1 MLTVNPSNHD
11 TAEHKAALVL
21 AKAVSAEFP
30 EVNSSREIVFEIF
43 SNIQCFGQRPQ
54 DVDLLVV
61 FADYRATEK
70 LQKLK
75 SGRVI
80 HSFCATIEVKSHS
93 HESVWF
99 AGQKCFVRYND
110 RDHDVTSQ
118 SEAQKYSLKNY
129 IERNLRT
136 GKAPWIN
143 NLIWLTNV
151 ASSDLP
157 KSENNILGSD
167 SGWGDLIDKIGLLN
181 ISTANTIQTFSSR
194 SWLNGITGIFA
205 RRLEASKID
214 RKRIEAITRSVLDR
228 DQQRYADKLGKQLLV
243 IRGRGGTGKT
253 VRLIQIGSQAYDEY
267 GMRVIL
273 LTYNKALV
281 ADITRLLSIQ
291 GVRNATGESGMMV
304 RTIHSFVRKWLTSLA
319 VLPKRCKDFLDNYD
333 SYKREA
339 LELLSQKTITEEDIK
354 LARSSYSR
362 DLDWDLLLIDES
374 QDWPESERDLLYQF
388 YNPDNIIIAD
398 GVDQF
403 VRGIERI
410 DWRQGMSRRNSQVIR
425 LRKSMRL
432 KAEICQVV
440 KAIAD
445 ELNIAEWD
453 LEPVPEAYGGKVYI
467 VVGNGLSEKLH
478 SRIFATASSDGNRP
492 VDMLLCVPPSWVDRE
507 SVPRVSRVAKAYT
520 NKWGKSVWDGV
531 NDELRGEYPT
541 SLDQYR
547 IVQYDSCRGLEGWA
561 VVCFALDNFFDH
573 KKDKAEI
580 SNDARQ
586 SLFYD
591 QELASIEFAKKWLMI
606 PLTRAIDALIIHIED
621 PDSYVGQV
629 LKVVHDKFPDVVKW
643 DVYD

>member
-1 MLTVNPSNHD
+1 MLTVHATNQD
-11 TAEHKAALVL
+11 TAEHRAALAL
-21 AKAVSAEFP
+21 ARIFSAELP
-30 EVNSSREIVFEIF
+30 EVNDSRDIILEIF

-61 FADYRATEK
+61 FADYRATGK
-70 LQKLK
+70 LQQTKDGK
-75 SGRVI
+75 AI

-99 AGQKCFVRYND
+99 SGANCFVKYND

-118 SEAQKYSLKNY
+118 SEAQKYSLKKY
-129 IERNLRT
+129 IERNSRT
-136 GKAPWIN
+136 GKAPWIS
-143 NLIWLTNV
+143 NLIWLLNV
-151 ASSDLP
+151 NSTDLP
-157 KSENNILGSD
+157 KSDNNILGAD
-167 SGWGDLIDKIGLLN
+167 SGWGDFVNKIGMLN
-181 ISTANTIQTFSSR
+181 TTAMSSIQTFSSR
-194 SWLNGITGIFA
+194 SWLITITGIFA

-214 RKRIEAITRSVLDR
+214 RKRIEAITKSVLDR

-253 VRLIQIGSQAYDEY
+253 VRLIQIASQAYDEY

-304 RTIHSFVRKWLTSLA
+304 RTIYSFVREWLTTLG
-319 VLPKRCKDFLDNYD
+319 VIPKGCKDFVDNYE

-339 LELLSQKTITEEDIK
+339 LDLLSQRTITEEDVR
-354 LARSSYSR
+354 LARASRSR

-374 QDWPESERDLLYQF
+374 QDWPASERDLLYRL
-388 YNPDNIIIAD
+388 YNPDSIVIAD

-403 VRGIERI
+403 VRGVEKI
-410 DWRQGMSRRNSQVIR
+410 DWRQGLSRHSSQVIR

-440 KAIAD
+440 KAVAD
-445 ELNIAEWD
+445 ELGIAEWD

-478 SRIFATASSDGNRP
+478 HRVFATAASDGNRP
-492 VDMLLCVPPSWVDRE
+492 VDVLLCVPPSWVNRE
-507 SVPRVSRVAKAYT
+507 SAIRVSRVAEAYA
-520 NKWGKSVWDGV
+520 KWGKDVWDGV

-561 VVCFALDNFFDH
+561 VVCFALDKFFDH

-580 SNDARQ
+580 SDEARE

-591 QELASIEFAKKWLMI
+591 QDLASIEFAKKWLMI
-606 PLTRAIDALIIHIED
+606 PLTRAIDSLIIHIED
-621 PDSYVGQV
+621 PESYVGQV
-629 LKVVHDKFPDVVKW
+629 LKAVHIKFPDVVKW
-643 DVYD
+643 DVYG

>member
-1 MLTVNPSNHD
+1 MLTVHATNQD
-11 TAEHKAALVL
+11 TAEYKAALAL
-21 AKAVSAEFP
+21 ANAVSAEFP
-30 EVNSSREIVFEIF
+30 EVNSSREIVLEIF

-61 FADYRATEK
+61 FADYREAEK
-70 LQKLK
+70 LQQSKN
-75 SGRVI
+75 GRAI

-93 HESVWF
+93 RESVWF
-99 AGQKCFVRYND
+99 VGQNCFVRYND

-118 SEAQKYSLKNY
+118 SEAQKYSLKKY
-129 IERNLRT
+129 IERNSRT
-136 GKAPWIN
+136 GNAPWVN

-157 KSENNILGSD
+157 KSDNNILGAD
-167 SGWGDLIDKIGLLN
+167 SGWGNLIDKIGLLN
-181 ISTANTIQTFSSR
+181 SGTANIIQTFSSR
-194 SWLNGITGIFA
+194 PWLNGVTGIFA
-205 RRLEASKID
+205 KRLEASKID
-214 RKRIEAITRSVLDR
+214 RKRIEAITKSVLDR
-228 DQQRYADKLGKQLLV
+228 DQQRYADRLGKQLLV

-253 VRLIQIGSQAYDEY
+253 VRLIQIASQAYDEY

-273 LTYNKALV
+273 LTYNRALV

-291 GVRNATGESGMMV
+291 GVRNATGESGMTV
-304 RTIHSFVRKWLTSLA
+304 RTIHSFVREWLTSLA
-319 VLPKRCKDFLDNYD
+319 VLPKGCKDFVNNYE

-339 LELLSQKTITEEDIK
+339 LELLTQKTITEEDIK
-354 LARSSYSR
+354 LARSSHSR

-374 QDWPESERDLLYQF
+374 QDWPASERDLLYRL
-388 YNPDNIIIAD
+388 YSPDSIIIAD

-410 DWRQGMSRRNSQVIR
+410 DWRQGMARRSSQVIR

-432 KAEICQVV
+432 KAEICQAV
-440 KAIAD
+440 KAVAD
-445 ELNIAEWD
+445 ELEITEWD

-467 VVGNGLSEKLH
+467 VVGNGLSERLH
-478 SRIFATASSDGNRP
+478 SRIFATAASDGNKP

-507 SVPRVSRVAKAYT
+507 SVPRVSRVAEAYG
-520 NKWGKSVWDGV
+520 KWGKSVWDGV

-580 SNDARQ
+580 SNDARE

-591 QELASIEFAKKWLMI
+591 QDLASMEFAKKWLMI

-621 PDSYVGQV
+621 PHSYVGQV
-629 LKVVHDKFPDVVKW
+629 LKVVHEKYPDVVKW